1 MLEQQVDQLVG
12 HLFRKEAGRMAAV
25 LTRLLGFGN
34 LDTTQDIVQ
43 DTLLKAVTV
52 WKYKGIPENPSAWLY
67 TVAKRKAI
75 DTLRQHKLRENI
87 HQELGHSLESEWTL
101 TPTVNQLFLEN
112 EIEDSQLRM
121 IFACCHPAIP
131 YESQI
136 ALTLKTLCG
145 LSVSEIAQGF
155 LTTDETIAKRLYRAR
170 EKIRLENIAL
180 EVPAPSHLTSR
191 LDVVLHTLYLFFN
204 EGYNSS
210 HPNQLIRHDLCEEAI
225 RLCLLLTNNAITNT
239 PQTNALLA
247 LMCLQASREAA
258 RLDNGGEIVLLKDQ
272 DRTLWNKA
280 LIKKGLAYLNLASE
294 GVHLSEYHLEAA
306 IAAHHA
312 MAEDFEHT
320 PWEAIFRLYGSL
332 LAIKPG
338 PVVEM
343 NRAIALGYWKSA
355 NEGLRALLM
364 VKGLEATHRY
374 HAALGDF
381 YFEMNDRE
389 KSILSYDKALSLVSS
404 RQEKELL
411 EKKRTRLLQKAVD
424 GR

>member
-1 MLEQQVDQLVG
+1 MLEQQVDKLVG
-12 HLFRKEAGRMAAV
+12 HLFRKEAGKMAAV
-25 LTRLLGFGN
+25 LTRLLGFDN

-75 DTLRQHKLRENI
+75 DILRQRRLRESV
-87 HQELGHSLESEWTL
+87 HQELGHALNSEWTL
-101 TPTVNQLFLEN
+101 APTVNQLFMEN

-145 LSVSEIAQGF
+145 LSVTEIARGF

-170 EKIRLENIAL
+170 EKIRQENIPM
-180 EVPAPSHLTSR
+180 EVPAPSSLTSR
-191 LDVVLHTLYLFFN
+191 LEVVLHTLYLFFN

-210 HPNQLIRHDLCEEAI
+210 HPDQLIRHDLCEEAI
-225 RLCLLLTNNAITNT
+225 RLCLLLTGNSITNI

-258 RLDNGGEIVLLKDQ
+258 RLGADGRIVLLKDQ

-280 LIKKGLAYLNLASE
+280 LIEKGLLYLNLASE
-294 GVHLSEYHLEAA
+294 GVQLSEYHLEAA

-312 MAEDFEHT
+312 LAEKFEQT
-320 PWEAIFRLYGSL
+320 DWGAIFHLYESL
-332 LAIKPG
+332 AAKKPG

-343 NRAIALGYWKSA
+343 NKAIALGYWKSA
-355 NEGLRALLM
+355 AEGLKALLM
-364 VKGLEATHRY
+364 VRGLEATHLY
-374 HAALGDF
+374 HAVLGDF
-381 YFEMNDRE
+381 YFEVNDHE
-389 KSILSYDKALSLVSS
+389 NSIRAYDKALSFVSS
-404 RQEKELL
+404 HQERE
-411 EKKRTRLLQKAVD
+411 LLQKK
-424 GR
+424 RSRLS